1 MTGTN
6 DKVRSLFLSA
16 LMVMSVV
23 AMGTAFT
30 AGAVADAGNNDTFST
45 ASFENTPSEAQLDV
59 SDDASDTQT
68 QNVVIDGV
76 YLSGE
81 DDTEEVTID
90 FSDAIDTDLEL
101 NNEPSTDESVH
112 STTGSLN
119 AEYTEVND
127 ESVVIELSSSGS
139 VDDAQ
144 FTTQFDWD
152 VTDADA
158 DNGLAH
164 EISATGSNNGEV
176 SASLQYKA
184 VGDYT
189 ESIAHD
195 DGDKEVFRG
204 ETVQLQSNSVGETIR
219 VYEIDEDDDLV
230 TPRRAVVNTG
240 ANSDVINYDT
250 SNLDAGQTYI
260 VVFGSNENNYGDDG
274 VGTGDSNVV
283 AMTVTE
289 LDLSAELDSTD
300 VAADETIDVSASA
313 STFNDEVT
321 ATLLDSNGDVVEN
334 DGEDVAD
341 TVSFDGSGEASLSVP
356 SADDAD
362 YSTGSYTVEVEHTDT
377 GITTETDT
385 VNVTEAEDGDVSFA
399 DDSVFTDEAGDIA
412 NVTVEM
418 SNTNEAT
425 VTIGNKDQGYYIVY
439 QVTDDSGDGQVS
451 LEFNSYTAG
460 RLNSESDV
468 VSVANGD
475 DDIEFIEQGGDFTD
489 TDEAVGSDTLDPT
502 EYEMN
507 ASVGHVEMTSDDY
520 TDADAF
526 GTLSL
531 QPRSTENMQT
541 WVAPKG
547 ADLDEYS
554 DDVGNLYD
562 DIGSSITESGAA
574 AYDDGDSPDG
584 DIIVLQLEASGL
596 HGAVENAED
605 GLQGLVT
612 EDEDSADDIE
622 LAIEQTNEEAN
633 RSPKTLDFDDNGGI
647 SVIEDGEN
655 DSYFIAVETS
665 NLDQPPERDLEQGD
679 NFEATFSIEE
689 DNVLNTLDD
698 DESEEVTSEFEL
710 VEPDTELV
718 TNTEDDLILIES
730 ASGQTVSGQT
740 NYAPGTDLTV
750 RVKSSDSASPFGVRP
765 EATVQTDGT
774 FTTEGADFSDVSP
787 GTNLTLQTRRGGSP
801 IGDEYDGRIGEVP
814 TASVSISN
822 QTTDGSTVTV
832 DSVTTENGGFV
843 AIHLNNASGEV
854 IGNSEYLDSGTQ
866 QDVEISLDSALDE
879 NATVV
884 AMPHQDTNDNE
895 EYDFGDGDGADGPYT
910 ENGSAVTD
918 SATVTIQTTEETDT
932 PTPEPETDT
941 PTPEPET
948 DTPTPDEGDDTPTDD
963 GGDETTTGDGAGF
976 GAVVALVGLLAA
988 ALLATRR
995 NN

>member
-30 AGAVADAGNNDTFST
+30 AGAVADSGNDTIELVTGSSDTAIDVSNADDDDKLTQTVAFNAYTDDENAEEVTVDMSDAEDSGLSLSSAEIDDSDATVVDSSDDEVEIELDSGFSGDELGLDLT
-45 ASFENTPSEAQLDV
+45 WDV
-59 SDDASDTQT
+59 SDAESDASLDHSFESTGT
-68 QNVVIDGV
+68 EDGNPYV
-76 YLSGE
+76 DDFSYRVLGDDSVSITTDDGGNEVSIFRGEEVGFDEFGNDVTITIYEEDDDNSGE
-81 DDTEEVTID
+81 R
-90 FSDAIDTDLEL
+90 
-101 NNEPSTDESVH
+101 STTVRPLA
-112 STTGSLN
+112 TGSL
-119 AEYTEVND
+119 
-127 ESVVIELSSSGS
+127 
-139 VDDAQ
+139 
-144 FTTQFDWD
+144 
-152 VTDADA
+152 AD
-158 DNGLAH
+158 
-164 EISATGSNNGEV
+164 
-176 SASLQYKA
+176 
-184 VGDYT
+184 
-189 ESIAHD
+189 SI
-195 DGDKEVFRG
+195 
-204 ETVQLQSNSVGETIR
+204 NW
-219 VYEIDEDDDLV
+219 
-230 TPRRAVVNTG
+230 
-240 ANSDVINYDT
+240 DT
-250 SNLDAGQTYI
+250 SSLDAGETYI
-260 VVFGSNENNYGDDG
+260 IG
-274 VGTGDSNVV
+274 VSGTETDVSDITLRVNDLG
-283 AMTVTE
+283 
-289 LDLSAELDSTD
+289 LSAEP
-300 VAADETIDVSASA
+300 ESASI
-313 STFNDEVT
+313 TTEDQIEVT
-321 ATLLDSNGDVVEN
+321 ADSNDADSPFTARLLDS
-334 DGEDVAD
+334 DGEAVQHDDSDVTTIGD
-341 TVSFDGSGEASLSVP
+341 FDGTG
-356 SADDAD
+356 SADFSFPAAEDRD
-362 YSTGSYTVEVEHTDT
+362 YGTGNYTVEVEHNNT
-377 GITTETDT
+377 GITTETDSIEIS
-385 VNVTEAEDGDVSFA
+385 EAGDGDVSFA
-399 DDSVFTDEAGDIA
+399 GDGVVSEEAGDIA

-418 SNTNEAT
+418 TNTDEAT
-425 VTIGNKDQGYYIVY
+425 VTIGTEDQGYYLVT
-439 QVTDDSGDGQVS
+439 QVTDESGDGQVS

-460 RLNSESDV
+460 V
-468 VSVANGD
+468 VTPSNVVEKAND
-475 DDIEFIEQGGDFTD
+475 DDEMDIIAQGGDFTEAA
-489 TDEAVGSDTLDPT
+489 TDDDGYYSNEDDFTDGQGNAVGDETLDPT

-507 ASVGHVEMTSDDY
+507 ATIGHVEMGTDAY
-520 TDADAF
+520 TDSDAL

-531 QPRSTENMQT
+531 QPRSTDSMQS
-541 WVAPKG
+541 WVTPKG
-547 ADLDEYS
+547 TDIADLEV
-554 DDVGNLYD
+554 DDVYD
-562 DIGSSITESGAA
+562 EIGSSITESGEV
-574 AYDDGDSPDG
+574 AYDDEDNGDG
-584 DIIVLQLEASGL
+584 DTVILQLEAGGIE
-596 HGAVENAED
+596 GAVDYTED
-605 GLQGLVT
+605 GLVGLAT
-612 EDEDSADDIE
+612 AEYADDEAID
-622 LAIEQTNEEAN
+622 LTIEQTNEEAN
-633 RSPKTLDFDDNGGI
+633 RSPKEIGLDDDAI
-647 SVIEDGEN
+647 SVIEDPEN
-655 DSYFIAVETS
+655 DSYFVAVETS
-665 NLDQPPERDLEQGD
+665 NLDQPARDLAEGD
-679 NFEATFSIEE
+679 NFEATFTIEQ
-689 DNVLNTLDD
+689 DNVLNGLDD
-698 DESEEVTSEFEL
+698 DESEEVSSEFTL
-710 VEPDTELV
+710 VEPSTDLV

-730 ASGQTVSGQT
+730 ASSQTVSGQT

-750 RVKSSDSASPFGVRP
+750 RVQSSDSASPFQVRP

-801 IGDEYDGRIGEVP
+801 VGDEYDGRIGEVP

>member
-101 NNEPSTDESVH
+101 NNEPSTDDSVH

-127 ESVVIELSSSGS
+127 ESVVIELSSSSGS

-144 FTTQFDWD
+144 FTTQFEWD

-176 SASLQYKA
+176 SASVQYKT
-184 VGDYT
+184 VGDFT
-189 ESIAHD
+189 ESIAYNS
-195 DGDKEVFRG
+195 GDKEVFRG
-204 ETVQLQSNSVGETIR
+204 ETVQLQADSSDTTVR
-219 VYEIDEDDDLV
+219 VYETDEDDDSLV

-250 SNLDAGQTYI
+250 SNLDAGQSYI
-260 VVFGSNENNYGDDG
+260 VVFGDNEDQYDEGATDPTSAN
-274 VGTGDSNVV
+274 NVV
-283 AMTVTE
+283 SMTVTE

-300 VAADETIDVSASA
+300 VAADQTIDVSASA

-341 TVSFDGSGEASLSVP
+341 SVNFDGSGEASLSVP

-385 VNVTEAEDGDVSFA
+385 VNVTEAEDGDVSFPG
-399 DDSVFTDEAGDIA
+399 DRVFTDEAGDIA

-418 SNTNEAT
+418 SNTDEAT

-439 QVTDDSGDGQVS
+439 HVTDDSGDGQVS
-451 LEFNSYTAG
+451 LKFNSYTAG
-460 RLNSESDV
+460 RIASESDV
-468 VSVANGD
+468 VSVANSD
-475 DDIEFIEQGGDFTD
+475 DDIEFIDQGGDFTN
-489 TDEAVGSDTLDPT
+489 TDQPVGSDTLDPT

-507 ASVGHVEMTSDDY
+507 ASVGHVEMTSNDY

-531 QPRSTENMQT
+531 QPRSTENLQT

-574 AYDDGDSPDG
+574 AYDDEDNGDG
-584 DIIVLQLEASGL
+584 DTVILQLEAG
-596 HGAVENAED
+596 
-605 GLQGLVT
+605 GLQGAIDQAGDLKELVKT
-612 EDEDSADDIE
+612 NDDEDAAID
-622 LAIEQTNEEAN
+622 LTIEQTNEEAN
-633 RSPKTLDFDDNGGI
+633 RSPKELDFEGDDAI
-647 SVIEDGEN
+647 SVINDGEN
-655 DSYFIAVETS
+655 NSYFIVVETS
-665 NLDQPPERDLEQGD
+665 NIDQPDRDLAEGD
-679 NFEATFSIEE
+679 NFEATFTIEQ
-689 DNVLNTLDD
+689 DNVLNSLDE
-698 DESEEVTSEFEL
+698 DESEEVSSEFEL
-710 VEPDTELV
+710 VEPSTELV

-765 EATVQTDGT
+765 EATVQQDGT

-787 GTNLTLQTRRGGSP
+787 GTNLTLQTNRGGSP

-918 SATVTIQTTEETDT
+918 SATVTIQTTED
-932 PTPEPETDT
+932 TDT

-948 DTPTPDEGDDTPTDD
+948 DTPTPDEDTPTPDEGDDTATDD